1 MIRRSKRPERS
12 DVVLIRGNGQNGAGR
27 HEGHSDHALRSTL
40 GNVSSVLRRPF
51 GRWSGS
57 TGQSARK
64 TVTFGDAAEVSGA
77 FRWTVA
83 SLLVIIAVWYISTTV
98 WGMPAEWY
106 AYADDVRANLTEN
119 ESYRQRDLLRDCD
132 AAAEAPEDFP
142 GLPPCS
148 YTQWINERT
157 LPSPLQVVEAGWDFG
172 RNGYSDVTLWEHIWD
187 SFSRLAKGLFWGVA
201 AGVPIGLAMGLSNRW
216 RGIFDPVVELLRPIP
231 PLALIPLF
239 IVWFGIGE
247 EGKVN
252 LLLFAA
258 IWIMV
263 IAARSGVLAVNT
275 TKVHAAY
282 SLGASKIQVL
292 RHVILPNALPEIF
305 TGLRVAIG
313 VCWGTLVAAE
323 LLGSSSGLGFTIF
336 KARQFFLLDTMLSA
350 VILISI
356 LGVGMD
362 AAMRMSEKR
371 LIPWR
376 GKG

>member
-1 MIRRSKRPERS
+1 MAEGPGGHALDDNIDQQNRIANWPFNWLFSKR
-12 DVVLIRGNGQNGAGR
+12 
-27 HEGHSDHALRSTL
+27 
-40 GNVSSVLRRPF
+40 
-51 GRWSGS
+51 
-57 TGQSARK
+57 GQSTRK

-77 FRWTVA
+77 LRWTVV
-83 SLLVIIAVWYISTTV
+83 SLIVILVLWFISTTV
-98 WGMPAEWY
+98 WGLPQEWY
-106 AYADDVRANLTEN
+106 DHADEVRAGLSAD
-119 ESYRQRDLLRDCD
+119 ESYGQRDLLRDCD
-132 AAAEAPEDFP
+132 AAEDDPSLFP
-142 GLPPCS
+142 GLPACS
-148 YTQWINERT
+148 YTQWLSEST
-157 LPSPLQVVEAGWDFG
+157 LPSPIQVWDASWDFA
-172 RNGYSDVTLWEHIWD
+172 RNGYSGFTLWQHLWL
-187 SFSRLAKGLFWGVA
+187 SFSRLAKGLFWGVVI
-201 AGVPIGLAMGLSNRW
+201 GVPIGLAMGLSSRW

-282 SLGASKIQVL
+282 SLGASKAQVL

-323 LLGSSSGLGFTIF
+323 LLGASSGLGFTIF
-336 KARQFFLLDTMLSA
+336 KARQFFLLDLMLSA

-356 LGVGMD
+356 LGVTMD
-362 AAMRMSEKR
+362 VAMRMAEKR

>member
-1 MIRRSKRPERS
+1 M
-12 DVVLIRGNGQNGAGR
+12 V
-27 HEGHSDHALRSTL
+27 EGPGGHALKDNIEQQGRQT
-40 GNVSSVLRRPF
+40 NWAF
-51 GRWSGS
+51 GWMFRDKGP
-57 TGQSARK
+57 SARK

-77 FRWTVA
+77 LVWTVV
-83 SLLVIIAVWYISTTV
+83 SLVVVLTLWFVATTV
-98 WGMPAEWY
+98 WGLPSEWQNYAEE
-106 AYADDVRANLTEN
+106 VRAGLSED
-119 ESYRQRDLLRDCD
+119 ESYGQRDLLRDCD
-132 AAAEAPEDFP
+132 DASENPGDFP
-142 GLPPCS
+142 GLPACG
-148 YTQWINERT
+148 YTQWLSEST
-157 LPSPLQVVEAGWDFG
+157 LPSPVQVWDAAWDFA
-172 RNGYSDVTLWEHIWD
+172 RVGYSGYTMWQHLWL
-187 SFSRLAKGLFWGVA
+187 SFSRLVKGLFWGVA
-201 AGVPIGLAMGLSNRW
+201 VGVPIGLAMGLSSRW
-216 RGIFDPVVELLRPIP
+216 RGIFDPIVELLRPIP

-258 IWIMV
+258 VWIMV

-323 LLGSSSGLGFTIF
+323 LLGSSAGLGFTIF
-336 KARQFFLLDTMLSA
+336 KARQFFLLDLMLSA
-350 VILISI
+350 VIVISI
-356 LGVGMD
+356 LGVTMD
-362 AAMRMSEKR
+362 VAMRMAEKR

>member
-1 MIRRSKRPERS
+1 MPDYPEPAGYTEEGRSAES
-12 DVVLIRGNGQNGAGR
+12 LA
-27 HEGHSDHALRSTL
+27 STFRSTAL
-40 GNVSSVLRRPF
+40 SFNPF
-51 GRWSGS
+51 GRRGDA
-57 TGQSARK
+57 TSARK
-64 TVTFGDAAEVSGA
+64 TVTFGDASEVRGST
-77 FRWTVA
+77 RWTLI
-83 SLLVIIAVWYISTTV
+83 SLGVIIGLWFVATRV
-98 WGMPAEWY
+98 WGLPTEWND
-106 AYADDVRANLTEN
+106 YADDIRAELSEDV
-119 ESYRQRDLLRDCD
+119 SYGQRDLLRDCER
-132 AAAEAPEDFP
+132 AAESPEDYP
-142 GLPPCS
+142 GLPECS
-148 YTQWINERT
+148 FTQWLGEGT
-157 LPSPLQVVEAGWDFG
+157 LPSPTQVWDATWDFA
-172 RNGYSDVTLWEHIWD
+172 REGYSGFTLWQHVWI
-187 SFSRLAKGLFWGVA
+187 SFSRLIKGLFWGVMI
-201 AGVPIGLAMGLSNRW
+201 GVPIGLAMGLSNRA
-216 RGIFDPVVELLRPIP
+216 RGAFDPIVELLRPIP

-282 SLGASKIQVL
+282 SLGASKMQIL

-323 LLGSSSGLGFTIF
+323 LLGASSGLGFTIF
-336 KARQFFLLDTMLSA
+336 KARQFFLLDLMLSA
-350 VILISI
+350 VIIISI
-356 LGVGMD
+356 LGVTMD
-362 AAMRMSEKR
+362 ILMRMAERR

>member
-1 MIRRSKRPERS
+1 M
-12 DVVLIRGNGQNGAGR
+12 A
-27 HEGHSDHALRSTL
+27 EGPGGHALKDNIDQQARES
-40 GNVSSVLRRPF
+40 NRPF
-51 GRWSGS
+51 NWMFQKKGS
-57 TGQSARK
+57 SARK
-64 TVTFGDAAEVSGA
+64 TVTFGDASEVSGA
-77 FRWTVA
+77 LPWTVA
-83 SLLVIIAVWYISTTV
+83 SLVVILLVWFLATTV
-98 WGMPAEWY
+98 WGLPSEWSDYAEE
-106 AYADDVRANLTEN
+106 VRSGLTED
-119 ESYRQRDLLRDCD
+119 ERYRQRDLLRDCD
-132 AAAEAPEDFP
+132 KAADDPSEFP
-142 GLPPCS
+142 GLPACS
-148 YTQWINERT
+148 YTQWLSEST
-157 LPSPLQVVEAGWDFG
+157 LPHPLQVWDAAWDFA
-172 RNGYSDVTLWEHIWD
+172 RNGYSGFTLWQHLWV

-201 AGVPIGLAMGLSNRW
+201 IGVPIGLAMGLSNRW
-216 RGIFDPVVELLRPIP
+216 RGVFDPVVELLRPIP

-258 IWIMV
+258 VWIMV

-282 SLGASKIQVL
+282 SLGASKAQVL

-323 LLGSSSGLGFTIF
+323 LLGASSGLGFTIF
-336 KARQFFLLDTMLSA
+336 KARQFFLLDLMLSA

-356 LGVGMD
+356 LGVTMD
-362 AAMRMSEKR
+362 VAMRMAEKR

>member
-1 MIRRSKRPERS
+1 M
-12 DVVLIRGNGQNGAGR
+12 VLIRGDGDDR
-27 HEGHSDHALRSTL
+27 TEGHSDHAVTSTS
-40 GNVSSVLRRPF
+40 GNVSSALRRPF
-51 GRWSGS
+51 GRWSGPA
-57 TGQSARK
+57 GQSARK
-64 TVTFGDAAEVSGA
+64 TVTFGDATEVSGA
-77 FRWTVA
+77 LRWSLI
-83 SLLVIIAVWYISTTV
+83 SLLVILVIWFIGTNV
-98 WGMPAEWY
+98 WGMPAEWNDY
-106 AYADDVRANLTEN
+106 AAEVRAGLTED
-119 ESYRQRDLLRDCD
+119 ESYRQRDLLRDCERS
-132 AAAEAPEDFP
+132 AEHPEEFP
-142 GLPPCS
+142 GLPGCS

-157 LPSPLQVVEAGWDFG
+157 LPSPQQVFEAGWDFG
-172 RNGYSDVTLWEHIWD
+172 RNGYSDVTLWEHVWD
-187 SFSRLAKGLFWGVA
+187 SFSRLAKGLFWGVVL
-201 AGVPIGLAMGLSNRW
+201 GVPIGLAMGLSNRW
-216 RGIFDPVVELLRPIP
+216 RGVFDPVVELLRPIP

-282 SLGASKIQVL
+282 SLGASKAQVL

-362 AAMRMSEKR
+362 VAMRVAEKR

>member
-1 MIRRSKRPERS
+1 MGQQSGGLMNLRLNPLRRQQ
-12 DVVLIRGNGQNGAGR
+12 D
-27 HEGHSDHALRSTL
+27 RST
-40 GNVSSVLRRPF
+40 
-51 GRWSGS
+51 
-57 TGQSARK
+57 RK
-64 TVTFGDAAEVSGA
+64 TVTFVDATEISGA
-77 FRWTVA
+77 LRWSLI
-83 SLLVIIAVWYISTTV
+83 SLLVILVFWFIATTV
-98 WGMPAEWY
+98 WGLPAEWSDY
-106 AYADDVRANLTEN
+106 AEEVRAGLTED
-119 ESYRQRDLLRDCD
+119 ESYRQRDLLRDCERS
-132 AAAEAPEDFP
+132 AEHPEEFP

-157 LPSPLQVVEAGWDFG
+157 LPSPQQVFWAGWDFG
-172 RNGYSDVTLWEHIWD
+172 RNGYSDVTLWEHVWD
-187 SFSRLAKGLFWGVA
+187 SFSRLGKGLFWGVIL
-201 AGVPIGLAMGLSNRW
+201 GVPIGMAMGLSSRW
-216 RGIFDPVVELLRPIP
+216 RGVFDPIVELLRPIP

-282 SLGASKIQVL
+282 SLGASKAQVL
-292 RHVILPNALPEIF
+292 RHVILPNALPAIF

-313 VCWGTLVAAE
+313 GCWGTLVAAE

-362 AAMRMSEKR
+362 GAMRVAERR

>member
-1 MIRRSKRPERS
+1 M
-12 DVVLIRGNGQNGAGR
+12 A
-27 HEGHSDHALRSTL
+27 EGPGGHALKDNIEQQAKQS
-40 GNVSSVLRRPF
+40 NWPF
-51 GRWSGS
+51 NWMFHKKEAN
-57 TGQSARK
+57 ARK
-64 TVTFGDAAEVSGA
+64 TVTFGDAAEVGGA
-77 FRWTVA
+77 LQWTVA
-83 SLLVIIAVWYISTTV
+83 SLTVILLVWFMATTV
-98 WGMPAEWY
+98 WGLPSEWVDY
-106 AYADDVRANLTEN
+106 GEEVRAGLSED
-119 ESYRQRDLLRDCD
+119 ESYRQRDLLRDCEKSAD
-132 AAAEAPEDFP
+132 DPSDYP

-148 YTQWINERT
+148 YTQWLSEST
-157 LPSPLQVVEAGWDFG
+157 LPHPLQMWDAAWDFA
-172 RNGYSDVTLWEHIWD
+172 RNGYSGFTLWQHLWV

-201 AGVPIGLAMGLSNRW
+201 IGVPIGLAMGLSNRW

-247 EGKVN
+247 EAKVN

-258 IWIMV
+258 VWIMV

-282 SLGASKIQVL
+282 SLGASKPQVL

-323 LLGSSSGLGFTIF
+323 LLGASSGLGFTIF
-336 KARQFFLLDTMLSA
+336 KARQFFLLDLMLSA

-356 LGVGMD
+356 LGVTMD
-362 AAMRMSEKR
+362 VAMRMAEKR

>member
-1 MIRRSKRPERS
+1 MVEGPGGHALDENIDTQRRLVNWPFNWLFARRSKS
-12 DVVLIRGNGQNGAGR
+12 QG
-27 HEGHSDHALRSTL
+27 
-40 GNVSSVLRRPF
+40 
-51 GRWSGS
+51 
-57 TGQSARK
+57 K

-77 FRWTVA
+77 LLWTA
-83 SLLVIIAVWYISTTV
+83 ISLAVIIILWFVATRV
-98 WGMPAEWY
+98 WGLPSEWSDYAEE
-106 AYADDVRANLTEN
+106 VRAGLSED

-132 AAAEAPEDFP
+132 RAEENPADFP
-142 GLPPCS
+142 GLPSCS
-148 YTQWINERT
+148 YTQWLSEGT
-157 LPSPLQVVEAGWDFG
+157 LPSPVQVWDASWDFA
-172 RNGYSDVTLWEHIWD
+172 RNGYSGFTMWQHLWI
-187 SFSRLAKGLFWGVA
+187 SFSRLVKGLFWGVMI
-201 AGVPIGLAMGLSNRW
+201 GVPIGLAMGLSSRW

-275 TKVHAAY
+275 SKVHAAY
-282 SLGASKIQVL
+282 SLGASKVQIL

-323 LLGSSSGLGFTIF
+323 LLGASSGLGFTIF
-336 KARQFFLLDTMLSA
+336 KARQFFLLDLMLSA

-356 LGVGMD
+356 LGVTMD
-362 AAMRMSEKR
+362 VLMRMAEKR

>member
-1 MIRRSKRPERS
+1 M
-12 DVVLIRGNGQNGAGR
+12 V
-27 HEGHSDHALRSTL
+27 EGPGGHALKDNIEQQNRL
-40 GNVSSVLRRPF
+40 VNWPF
-51 GRWSGS
+51 NWLFRKSGP
-57 TGQSARK
+57 SARK

-77 FRWTVA
+77 FAWTVV
-83 SLLVIIAVWYISTTV
+83 SLVAILVLWFIATTV
-98 WGMPAEWY
+98 WGLPEEWY
-106 AYADDVRANLTEN
+106 DHADEVRAGLPAD
-119 ESYRQRDLLRDCD
+119 ESYDQRDVLRDCD
-132 AAAEAPEDFP
+132 AAAEDPAAFGDLPE
-142 GLPPCS
+142 CS
-148 YTQWINERT
+148 YTQWLNERT
-157 LPSPLQVVEAGWDFG
+157 LPSPRQVWDAAWSFA
-172 RNGYSDVTLWEHIWD
+172 RDGYSGFTLWEHLWL

-201 AGVPIGLAMGLSNRW
+201 IGVPIGLAMGLSNRW
-216 RGIFDPVVELLRPIP
+216 RGIFDPIVELLRPIP

-258 IWIMV
+258 VWIMV
-263 IAARSGVLAVNT
+263 IAARSGVLAVST

-282 SLGASKIQVL
+282 SLGASKAQVL
-292 RHVILPNALPEIF
+292 RYVILPNALPEIF

-323 LLGSSSGLGFTIF
+323 LLGSSAGLGFTIF
-336 KARQFFLLDTMLSA
+336 KARQFFLLDLMLSA

-356 LGVGMD
+356 LGVTMD
-362 AAMRMSEKR
+362 VAMRMAEKR

>member
-1 MIRRSKRPERS
+1 M
-12 DVVLIRGNGQNGAGR
+12 A
-27 HEGHSDHALRSTL
+27 EGPGGHALGDNIDQQNRL
-40 GNVSSVLRRPF
+40 ANWPF
-51 GRWSGS
+51 VWLFRKQ
-57 TGQSARK
+57 GQSARK
-64 TVTFGDAAEVSGA
+64 TVTFGDASEVSGA
-77 FRWTVA
+77 LLWTVG
-83 SLLVIIAVWYISTTV
+83 SLISVIFIWVIATTV
-98 WGMPAEWY
+98 WGLPSEWSRY
-106 AYADDVRANLTEN
+106 GEEVRAGLN
-119 ESYRQRDLLRDCD
+119 EGETYGQRDLLRDCD
-132 AAAEAPEDFP
+132 QFADNPDNYPP
-142 GLPPCS
+142 GLPACS
-148 YTQWINERT
+148 YTQWLSEST
-157 LPSPLQVVEAGWDFG
+157 LPHPLQVWDAAWDFA
-172 RNGYSDVTLWEHIWD
+172 RNGYSGFTLWQHLWL

-201 AGVPIGLAMGLSNRW
+201 IGVPIGLAMGLSNRW
-216 RGIFDPVVELLRPIP
+216 RGIFDPIVELLRPIP

-239 IVWFGIGE
+239 IIWFGVGE

-263 IAARSGVLAVNT
+263 IAARSGVLAVKV

-282 SLGASKIQVL
+282 SLGASKAQVL

-323 LLGSSSGLGFTIF
+323 LLGASSGLGFTIF
-336 KARQFFLLDTMLSA
+336 KARQFFLLDLMLSA

-356 LGVGMD
+356 LGVSMD
-362 AAMRMSEKR
+362 LAMRMAEKR

>member
-1 MIRRSKRPERS
+1 M
-12 DVVLIRGNGQNGAGR
+12 A
-27 HEGHSDHALRSTL
+27 EGPGGHALKDNIDQQARQS
-40 GNVSSVLRRPF
+40 NWPF
-51 GRWSGS
+51 NWMFQKKGA
-57 TGQSARK
+57 SARK
-64 TVTFGDAAEVSGA
+64 TVTFGDASEVSGA
-77 FRWTVA
+77 LPWTVA
-83 SLLVIIAVWYISTTV
+83 SLVVILLVWFLATTV
-98 WGMPAEWY
+98 WGLPSEWSDY
-106 AYADDVRANLTEN
+106 GEEVRAGLSED
-119 ESYRQRDLLRDCD
+119 ERYRQRDLLRDCD
-132 AAAEAPEDFP
+132 KAADDLSEFP

-148 YTQWINERT
+148 YTQWLSEST
-157 LPSPLQVVEAGWDFG
+157 LPQPLQVWDAAWDFA
-172 RNGYSDVTLWEHIWD
+172 RNGYSGFTLWQHLWV

-201 AGVPIGLAMGLSNRW
+201 IGVPIGLAMGLSNRW
-216 RGIFDPVVELLRPIP
+216 RGVFDPVVELLRPIP

-282 SLGASKIQVL
+282 SLGASKAQVL

-323 LLGSSSGLGFTIF
+323 LLGASSGLGFTIF
-336 KARQFFLLDTMLSA
+336 KARQFFLLDLMLSA

-356 LGVGMD
+356 LGVNMD
-362 AAMRMSEKR
+362 VAMRMAEKR

>member
-1 MIRRSKRPERS
+1 MAEGPGGHAVKENVEQHNRLVNWPFNWLFRR
-12 DVVLIRGNGQNGAGR
+12 RGSN
-27 HEGHSDHALRSTL
+27 
-40 GNVSSVLRRPF
+40 
-51 GRWSGS
+51 
-57 TGQSARK
+57 ARK

-77 FRWTVA
+77 AVWTVV
-83 SLLVIIAVWYISTTV
+83 SLIVILTLWFVATTV
-98 WGMPAEWY
+98 WGLPDEWY
-106 AYADDVRANLTEN
+106 DYADEVRAGLSED
-119 ESYRQRDLLRDCD
+119 ESYGQRDLLRDCD
-132 AAAEAPEDFP
+132 NSADDASEFP

-148 YTQWINERT
+148 YTQWLSEAT
-157 LPSPLQVVEAGWDFG
+157 LPSPVQVWDAAWDFA
-172 RNGYSDVTLWEHIWD
+172 RNGYSGFTLWQHLWL

-201 AGVPIGLAMGLSNRW
+201 IGVPIGLAMGLSSRW

-258 IWIMV
+258 VWIMV

-282 SLGASKIQVL
+282 SLGASKAQVL

-323 LLGSSSGLGFTIF
+323 LLGASSGLGFTIF
-336 KARQFFLLDTMLSA
+336 KARQFFLLDLMLSA

-356 LGVGMD
+356 LGVTMD
-362 AAMRMSEKR
+362 VAMRLAEKR

>member
-1 MIRRSKRPERS
+1 MATRR
-12 DVVLIRGNGQNGAGR
+12 
-27 HEGHSDHALRSTL
+27 
-40 GNVSSVLRRPF
+40 
-51 GRWSGS
+51 
-57 TGQSARK
+57 GQSARK

-77 FRWTVA
+77 LRWTVA
-83 SLLVIIAVWYISTTV
+83 SLIVIMALWFTATKV
-98 WGMPAEWY
+98 WGLPPEWAGYAEE
-106 AYADDVRANLTEN
+106 VRAGLSAD
-119 ESYRQRDLLRDCD
+119 ESYGQRDLLRDCER
-132 AAAEAPEDFP
+132 AAEDPAGYPSLP
-142 GLPPCS
+142 GCS
-148 YTQWINERT
+148 YTQWLSEST
-157 LPSPLQVVEAGWDFG
+157 LPSPGQVWDATWDFA
-172 RNGYSDVTLWEHIWD
+172 RNGYSGFTLWQHLWL

-201 AGVPIGLAMGLSNRW
+201 IGVPIGLAMGLSNRW

-252 LLLFAA
+252 LLLFAS

-282 SLGASKIQVL
+282 SLGASKAQVL

-323 LLGSSSGLGFTIF
+323 LLGASSGLGFTIF
-336 KARQFFLLDTMLSA
+336 KARQFFLLDLMLSA

-356 LGVGMD
+356 LGVSMD
-362 AAMRMSEKR
+362 VVMRMAEKR

-376 GKG
+376 GKD

>member
-1 MIRRSKRPERS
+1 MVEGPGGHAVKENVEQHNRLVNWPFNWLFRS
-12 DVVLIRGNGQNGAGR
+12 RG
-27 HEGHSDHALRSTL
+27 
-40 GNVSSVLRRPF
+40 
-51 GRWSGS
+51 GS
-57 TGQSARK
+57 SARK

-77 FRWTVA
+77 FLWTVI
-83 SLLVIIAVWYISTTV
+83 SLIVILALWFVSTTV
-98 WGMPAEWY
+98 WGLPDEWND
-106 AYADDVRANLTEN
+106 YADEVRAGLSED
-119 ESYRQRDLLRDCD
+119 ESYGQRDLLRDCD
-132 AAAEAPEDFP
+132 NAADDPAAFG
-142 GLPPCS
+142 GLPECS
-148 YTQWINERT
+148 YVQWLSEAT
-157 LPSPLQVVEAGWDFG
+157 LPSPVQVAEATWDFA
-172 RNGYSDVTLWEHIWD
+172 RNGYSGFTVWQHLWL

-201 AGVPIGLAMGLSNRW
+201 IGVPIGLSMGLSSRW

-282 SLGASKIQVL
+282 SLGASKAQVL

-323 LLGSSSGLGFTIF
+323 LLGASSGLGFTIF
-336 KARQFFLLDTMLSA
+336 KARQFFLLDLMLSA

-356 LGVGMD
+356 LGVTMD
-362 AAMRMSEKR
+362 VVMRMAEKR

>member
-1 MIRRSKRPERS
+1 MAEGPGGHAIKDNIDQQAKQSNWPFNWMFHKREA
-12 DVVLIRGNGQNGAGR
+12 N
-27 HEGHSDHALRSTL
+27 
-40 GNVSSVLRRPF
+40 
-51 GRWSGS
+51 
-57 TGQSARK
+57 ARK
-64 TVTFGDAAEVSGA
+64 TVTFGDAAEVGGA
-77 FRWTVA
+77 LKWTVA
-83 SLLVIIAVWYISTTV
+83 SLTVILLVWFMATTV
-98 WGMPAEWY
+98 WGLPSEWVDY
-106 AYADDVRANLTEN
+106 GEEVRAGLSED
-119 ESYRQRDLLRDCD
+119 ESYRQRDLLRDCEKSAD
-132 AAAEAPEDFP
+132 DPSDYP

-148 YTQWINERT
+148 HTQWLSEST
-157 LPSPLQVVEAGWDFG
+157 LPHPLQVWDAAWDFA
-172 RNGYSDVTLWEHIWD
+172 RNGYSGFTLWQHLWV

-201 AGVPIGLAMGLSNRW
+201 IGVPIGLAMGLSNRW
-216 RGIFDPVVELLRPIP
+216 RGVFDPVVELLRPIP

-258 IWIMV
+258 VWIMV

-282 SLGASKIQVL
+282 SLGASKPQVL

-323 LLGSSSGLGFTIF
+323 LLGASSGLGFTIF
-336 KARQFFLLDTMLSA
+336 KARQFFLLDLMLSA

-356 LGVGMD
+356 LGVTMD
-362 AAMRMSEKR
+362 VAMRMAEKR

>member
-1 MIRRSKRPERS
+1 M
-12 DVVLIRGNGQNGAGR
+12 A
-27 HEGHSDHALRSTL
+27 EGPGGHALKDNIDQQSKQS
-40 GNVSSVLRRPF
+40 NWPF
-51 GRWSGS
+51 NWMFQKKGA
-57 TGQSARK
+57 SARK

-77 FRWTVA
+77 WAWTVA
-83 SLLVIIAVWYISTTV
+83 SLIVILFVWFLATWV
-98 WGMPAEWY
+98 WGLPSEWVD
-106 AYADDVRANLTEN
+106 YADEVRAGLTED
-119 ESYRQRDLLRDCD
+119 ERYRTRDLLRDCD
-132 AAAEAPEDFP
+132 NAADDPSAYP

-148 YTQWINERT
+148 YTQWLSEST
-157 LPSPLQVVEAGWDFG
+157 LPNPLQVWTAAWDFA
-172 RNGYSDVTLWEHIWD
+172 RNGYSGFTLWQHLWL

-201 AGVPIGLAMGLSNRW
+201 IGVPIGLAMGLSNSW

-258 IWIMV
+258 VWIMV

-282 SLGASKIQVL
+282 SLGASKAQVL

-323 LLGSSSGLGFTIF
+323 LLGASSGLGFTIF
-336 KARQFFLLDTMLSA
+336 KARQFFLLDLMLSA

-356 LGVGMD
+356 LGVTMD
-362 AAMRMSEKR
+362 VAMRMAEKR

>member
-1 MIRRSKRPERS
+1 M
-12 DVVLIRGNGQNGAGR
+12 V
-27 HEGHSDHALRSTL
+27 EGPGGHALKDNIEQQNRQV
-40 GNVSSVLRRPF
+40 NWPF
-51 GRWSGS
+51 NWLFRKHGS
-57 TGQSARK
+57 SARK

-77 FRWTVA
+77 LLWTVV
-83 SLLVIIAVWYISTTV
+83 SLIAILLLWFIATTV
-98 WGMPAEWY
+98 WGLPDEWSQ
-106 AYADDVRANLTEN
+106 YADEVRAGLSED
-119 ESYRQRDLLRDCD
+119 ESYGQRDLLRDCD
-132 AAAEAPEDFP
+132 NAADDPSEFP
-142 GLPPCS
+142 GLPECS
-148 YTQWINERT
+148 YVQWLSEAT
-157 LPSPLQVVEAGWDFG
+157 LPSPIQVAEATWDFA
-172 RNGYSDVTLWEHIWD
+172 RNGYSGFTVWQHLWL

-201 AGVPIGLAMGLSNRW
+201 IGVPIGLAMGLSSRW
-216 RGIFDPVVELLRPIP
+216 RGIFDPIVE
-231 PLALIPLF
+231 LALIPLF

-282 SLGASKIQVL
+282 SLGASKAQVL

-323 LLGSSSGLGFTIF
+323 LLGASSGLGFTIF
-336 KARQFFLLDTMLSA
+336 KARQFFLLDLMLSA

-356 LGVGMD
+356 LGVTMD
-362 AAMRMSEKR
+362 VAMRMAEKR

>member
-1 MIRRSKRPERS
+1 MVEGPGGHALGENIDTQRRLINWPFNWLFKRRSKS
-12 DVVLIRGNGQNGAGR
+12 QG
-27 HEGHSDHALRSTL
+27 
-40 GNVSSVLRRPF
+40 
-51 GRWSGS
+51 
-57 TGQSARK
+57 K

-77 FRWTVA
+77 LLWTA
-83 SLLVIIAVWYISTTV
+83 ISLAVFIILWFVSTTV
-98 WGMPAEWY
+98 WGLPSEWSDYAEE
-106 AYADDVRANLTEN
+106 VRAGLSEDV
-119 ESYRQRDLLRDCD
+119 SYRQRDLLRDCD
-132 AAAEAPEDFP
+132 SAAESPADFP
-142 GLPPCS
+142 GLPSCS
-148 YTQWINERT
+148 YTQWLSEST
-157 LPSPLQVVEAGWDFG
+157 LPSPVQVWDASWDFA
-172 RNGYSDVTLWEHIWD
+172 RNGYSGFTMWQHLWI
-187 SFSRLAKGLFWGVA
+187 SFSRLVKGLFWGVVI
-201 AGVPIGLAMGLSNRW
+201 GVPIGLAMGLSSRW

-275 TKVHAAY
+275 SKVHAAY
-282 SLGASKIQVL
+282 SLGASKIQIL

-323 LLGSSSGLGFTIF
+323 LLGASSGLGFTIF
-336 KARQFFLLDTMLSA
+336 KARQFFLLDLMLSA

-356 LGVGMD
+356 LGVTMD
-362 AAMRMSEKR
+362 VLMRMAEKR

>member
-1 MIRRSKRPERS
+1 M
-12 DVVLIRGNGQNGAGR
+12 A
-27 HEGHSDHALRSTL
+27 EGPGGHALKENIEQQNRL
-40 GNVSSVLRRPF
+40 VNWPF
-51 GRWSGS
+51 NWLFQKKGA
-57 TGQSARK
+57 SARK
-64 TVTFGDAAEVSGA
+64 TVTFGDASEVSGA
-77 FRWTVA
+77 LVWTIISLIVIVGMWFVA
-83 SLLVIIAVWYISTTV
+83 TKV
-98 WGMPAEWY
+98 WGLPQEWHDY
-106 AYADDVRANLTEN
+106 GADVSANRLSED
-119 ESYRQRDLLRDCD
+119 ESYAQRNLLRDCEAFAED
-132 AAAEAPEDFP
+132 PTAFAAGARDTYFADDPQNFP
-142 GLPPCS
+142 ALPACS
-148 YTQWINERT
+148 YTQWLSEST
-157 LPSPLQVVEAGWDFG
+157 LPSPGQVWNAAWDFA
-172 RNGYSDVTLWEHIWD
+172 RNGYSDYTLWEHLWL

-201 AGVPIGLAMGLSNRW
+201 IGVPIGLAMGLSSRW

-258 IWIMV
+258 VWIMV

-282 SLGASKIQVL
+282 SLGASKAQVL

-323 LLGSSSGLGFTIF
+323 LLGASAGLGFTIF
-336 KARQFFLLDTMLSA
+336 KARQFFRLDLMITA
-350 VILISI
+350 VIVISI
-356 LGVGMD
+356 LGVTMD
-362 AAMRMSEKR
+362 VMMRMAEKR

>member
-1 MIRRSKRPERS
+1 MADGP
-12 DVVLIRGNGQNGAGR
+12 GG
-27 HEGHSDHALRSTL
+27 HALKD
-40 GNVSSVLRRPF
+40 NIEQQNRPVNWPF
-51 GRWSGS
+51 NWLFRKS
-57 TGQSARK
+57 GQSARK

-77 FRWTVA
+77 LLWTVA
-83 SLLVIIAVWYISTTV
+83 SLVVILLLWFVATTV
-98 WGMPAEWY
+98 WGLPSEWSDYAE
-106 AYADDVRANLTEN
+106 DVRAGLTED
-119 ESYRQRDLLRDCD
+119 ESYGQRDLLRDC
-132 AAAEAPEDFP
+132 ERSVEEPGDFP

-148 YTQWINERT
+148 YTQWLSERT
-157 LPSPLQVVEAGWDFG
+157 LPSPLQVWDATWDFA
-172 RNGYSDVTLWEHIWD
+172 RNGYSGFTLWEHLWL

-201 AGVPIGLAMGLSNRW
+201 IGVPIGLAMGLSNRW
-216 RGIFDPVVELLRPIP
+216 RGIFDPIVELLRPIP

-247 EGKVN
+247 DGKVK

-258 IWIMV
+258 VWIMV
-263 IAARSGVLAVNT
+263 IAARSGVLAVST

-282 SLGASKIQVL
+282 SLGASKAQVL
-292 RHVILPNALPEIF
+292 RHVILPNALPEIL

-323 LLGSSSGLGFTIF
+323 LLGSSAGLGFTIF
-336 KARQFFLLDTMLSA
+336 KARQFFLLDLMISA

-356 LGVGMD
+356 LGVTMD
-362 AAMRMSEKR
+362 VAMRMAEKR

>member
-1 MIRRSKRPERS
+1 M
-12 DVVLIRGNGQNGAGR
+12 A
-27 HEGHSDHALRSTL
+27 EGPGGHALKDNIDQQAKQS
-40 GNVSSVLRRPF
+40 NWPF
-51 GRWSGS
+51 NWMFRKQG
-57 TGQSARK
+57 TSARK
-64 TVTFGDAAEVSGA
+64 TVTFGDAAEVGGA
-77 FRWTVA
+77 LQWTVG
-83 SLLVIIAVWYISTTV
+83 SLTVILLVWFMTTTV
-98 WGMPAEWY
+98 WGLPSEWVDY
-106 AYADDVRANLTEN
+106 GEEVRAGLSED
-119 ESYRQRDLLRDCD
+119 ESYRQRDLLRDCEKSVD
-132 AAAEAPEDFP
+132 DPSDYL

-148 YTQWINERT
+148 YTQWLSERT
-157 LPSPLQVVEAGWDFG
+157 IPHPLQVWDAAWDFA
-172 RNGYSDVTLWEHIWD
+172 RNGYSGFTLWQHLWV

-201 AGVPIGLAMGLSNRW
+201 IGVPIGLAMGLSNRW

-258 IWIMV
+258 VWIMV

-282 SLGASKIQVL
+282 SLGASKPQVL

-323 LLGSSSGLGFTIF
+323 LLGASSGLGFTIF
-336 KARQFFLLDTMLSA
+336 KARQFFRLDLMLSA

-356 LGVGMD
+356 LGVTMD
-362 AAMRMSEKR
+362 VAMRMAEKR

>member
-1 MIRRSKRPERS
+1 MNLRPNLLRRQQ
-12 DVVLIRGNGQNGAGR
+12 D
-27 HEGHSDHALRSTL
+27 RST
-40 GNVSSVLRRPF
+40 
-51 GRWSGS
+51 
-57 TGQSARK
+57 RK
-64 TVTFGDAAEVSGA
+64 TVTFGDATEISGA
-77 FRWTVA
+77 LRWSLI
-83 SLLVIIAVWYISTTV
+83 SLLVILVVWFIATTV
-98 WGMPAEWY
+98 WGLPAEWY
-106 AYADDVRANLTEN
+106 DYAEEVRAGLTED
-119 ESYRQRDLLRDCD
+119 ESYRQRDLLRDCER
-132 AAAEAPEDFP
+132 AAEEPQEFP
-142 GLPPCS
+142 GLPSCS

-157 LPSPLQVVEAGWDFG
+157 LPSPQQVFEAGWDFG
-172 RNGYSDVTLWEHIWD
+172 RNGYSGVTIWEHVWD
-187 SFSRLAKGLFWGVA
+187 SFSRLAKGLFWGVIV
-201 AGVPIGLAMGLSNRW
+201 GVPIGLAMGLSNRW
-216 RGIFDPVVELLRPIP
+216 RGTFDPIVELLRPIP

-247 EGKVN
+247 ESKVN
-252 LLLFAA
+252 LLLFAT

-282 SLGASKIQVL
+282 SLGASKAQVL

-323 LLGSSSGLGFTIF
+323 LIGSSSGLGFTIF

-356 LGVGMD
+356 LGVAMD
-362 AAMRMSEKR
+362 GAMRVGEKR

>member
-1 MIRRSKRPERS
+1 MAEGPGGHAIS
-12 DVVLIRGNGQNGAGR
+12 DNIDQQNRLTNWPFNWLFRKKGA
-27 HEGHSDHALRSTL
+27 D
-40 GNVSSVLRRPF
+40 
-51 GRWSGS
+51 
-57 TGQSARK
+57 ARK
-64 TVTFGDAAEVSGA
+64 TVTFGDASEVSGA
-77 FRWTVA
+77 LLWTVA
-83 SLLVIIAVWYISTTV
+83 SVVFVLALWFVATNV
-98 WGMPAEWY
+98 WGLPQEWQSY
-106 AYADDVRANLTEN
+106 GDEVRAGLEED
-119 ESYRQRDLLRDCD
+119 ESYVQRDLLRDCD
-132 AAAEAPEDFP
+132 NHATNPQDYPAD
-142 GLPPCS
+142 LPSCS
-148 YTQWINERT
+148 YQQWLSEST
-157 LPSPLQVVEAGWDFG
+157 LPTPLAVWDEAIDFAA
-172 RNGYSDVTLWEHIWD
+172 NGYSGFTMWQHLWL

-201 AGVPIGLAMGLSNRW
+201 LGVPIGLAMGLSNRW
-216 RGIFDPVVELLRPIP
+216 RGIFDPIVELLRPIP

-239 IVWFGIGE
+239 IIWFGIGE

-282 SLGASKIQVL
+282 SLGASKAQVL

-323 LLGSSSGLGFTIF
+323 LLGASAGLGFTIF
-336 KARQFFLLDTMLSA
+336 KARQFLLLDLMLSA
-350 VILISI
+350 VIVISI
-356 LGVGMD
+356 LGVTMD
-362 AAMRMSEKR
+362 VAMRMAERR

>member
-1 MIRRSKRPERS
+1 M
-12 DVVLIRGNGQNGAGR
+12 V
-27 HEGHSDHALRSTL
+27 EGPGGHALGDNIQQQSRQANWSF
-40 GNVSSVLRRPF
+40 PWMF
-51 GRWSGS
+51 GKKGS
-57 TGQSARK
+57 SARK

-77 FRWTVA
+77 WLWTLV
-83 SLLVIIAVWYISTTV
+83 SLFVVLFFWFIATWV
-98 WGMPAEWY
+98 WGMPDEWQDY
-106 AYADDVRANLTEN
+106 ANEVRAGLGQD
-119 ESYRQRDLLRDCD
+119 ESYEEKDLLRDCD
-132 AAAEAPEDFP
+132 RAADNPEDYP
-142 GLPPCS
+142 GLPECT
-148 YTQWINERT
+148 YTQWLSARI
-157 LPSPLQVVEAGWDFG
+157 LPNPLRVAQQAWDFA
-172 RNGYSDVTLWEHIWD
+172 RNGYSGFTLWEHLWA

-201 AGVPIGLAMGLSNRW
+201 FGVPIGMAMGLSSRW
-216 RGIFDPVVELLRPIP
+216 RGVFDPIVESLRPIP

-258 IWIMV
+258 IWIMI

-282 SLGASKIQVL
+282 SLGASKAQVL

-323 LLGSSSGLGFTIF
+323 LLGASAGLGFTIF
-336 KARQFFLLDTMLSA
+336 KSRNFFLLDLMLSA

-356 LGVGMD
+356 LGVTMD
-362 AAMRMSEKR
+362 IAMRMAEKR

>member
-1 MIRRSKRPERS
+1 M
-12 DVVLIRGNGQNGAGR
+12 N
-27 HEGHSDHALRSTL
+27 
-40 GNVSSVLRRPF
+40 RPF
-51 GRWSGS
+51 NRLFRQQ
-57 TGQSARK
+57 GQSTRK
-64 TVTFGDAAEVSGA
+64 TVTFGDATEVSGA
-77 FRWTVA
+77 LRWTVV
-83 SLLVIIAVWYISTTV
+83 SLIVILVGWFVATNV
-98 WGMPAEWY
+98 WGVPSEWY
-106 AYADDVRANLTEN
+106 DYAEDLRANLSED
-119 ESYRQRDLLRDCD
+119 ESYRERDLLRDCER
-132 AAAEAPEDFP
+132 AAEEPGEFP
-142 GLPPCS
+142 GLPSCS

-157 LPSPLQVVEAGWDFG
+157 VPSPVQVWEAGWDFA
-172 RNGYSDVTLWEHIWD
+172 RNGYSGVTLWEHVWD
-187 SFSRLAKGLFWGVA
+187 SFSRLAKGLFWGVLI
-201 AGVPIGLAMGLSNRW
+201 GVPIGLAMGLSNRW
-216 RGIFDPVVELLRPIP
+216 RGIFDPIVELLRPIP

-247 EGKVN
+247 EGKVY

-282 SLGASKIQVL
+282 SLGASKAQVL

-356 LGVGMD
+356 LGVAMD
-362 AAMRMSEKR
+362 GAMRVAEKR

>member
-1 MIRRSKRPERS
+1 M
-12 DVVLIRGNGQNGAGR
+12 A
-27 HEGHSDHALRSTL
+27 EGPGGHALKDNIDQQSRQS
-40 GNVSSVLRRPF
+40 NWPF
-51 GRWSGS
+51 NWMFRKKGA
-57 TGQSARK
+57 SARK
-64 TVTFGDAAEVSGA
+64 TVTFGDASEVSGA
-77 FRWTVA
+77 LPWTIA
-83 SLLVIIAVWYISTTV
+83 SLVVILFVWFIATTV
-98 WGMPAEWY
+98 WGLPSEWSDY
-106 AYADDVRANLTEN
+106 GEEVRAGLTED
-119 ESYRQRDLLRDCD
+119 ERYRQRDLLRDCD
-132 AAAEAPEDFP
+132 KAADDPSEFP

-148 YTQWINERT
+148 YTQWLSEST
-157 LPSPLQVVEAGWDFG
+157 LPHPLQVWDATWDFA
-172 RNGYSDVTLWEHIWD
+172 RNGYSGFTLWQHLWV

-201 AGVPIGLAMGLSNRW
+201 IGVPIGLAMGLSNRW
-216 RGIFDPVVELLRPIP
+216 RGLFDPVVELLRPIP

-258 IWIMV
+258 VWIMV

-282 SLGASKIQVL
+282 SLGASKAQVL

-323 LLGSSSGLGFTIF
+323 LLGASSGLGFTIF
-336 KARQFFLLDTMLSA
+336 KARQFFLLDLMLSA

-356 LGVGMD
+356 LGVSMD
-362 AAMRMSEKR
+362 VAMRMAEKR

>member
-1 MIRRSKRPERS
+1 MAEGPGGHALKDNIEQQNRMSNWPFNAMFRSK
-12 DVVLIRGNGQNGAGR
+12 GA
-27 HEGHSDHALRSTL
+27 D
-40 GNVSSVLRRPF
+40 
-51 GRWSGS
+51 
-57 TGQSARK
+57 ARK

-77 FRWTVA
+77 LPWTVA
-83 SLLVIIAVWYISTTV
+83 SLAVIILVWFMATTV
-98 WGMPAEWY
+98 WGLPSEWTD
-106 AYADDVRANLTEN
+106 YADEVRAGLDED

-132 AAAEAPEDFP
+132 RSANNPEDFP
-142 GLPPCS
+142 GLPDCS
-148 YTQWINERT
+148 YTQWLSARI
-157 LPSPLQVVEAGWDFG
+157 LPGPGQVWDAAWDFA
-172 RNGYSDVTLWEHIWD
+172 RNGYSGFTLWQHLWL

-201 AGVPIGLAMGLSNRW
+201 IGVPIGLAMGLSNRW

-282 SLGASKIQVL
+282 SLGASKAQVL

-323 LLGSSSGLGFTIF
+323 LLGASSGLGFTIF
-336 KARQFFLLDTMLSA
+336 KARNFFLLDLMLSA

-356 LGVGMD
+356 LGVTMD
-362 AAMRMSEKR
+362 VAMRMAEKR

>member
-1 MIRRSKRPERS
+1 M
-12 DVVLIRGNGQNGAGR
+12 V
-27 HEGHSDHALRSTL
+27 EGPGGHALKENIEQHNRL
-40 GNVSSVLRRPF
+40 VNWPF
-51 GRWSGS
+51 RWLFSKSGS
-57 TGQSARK
+57 DGRK

-77 FRWTVA
+77 LAWTIV
-83 SLLVIIAVWYISTTV
+83 SLVVILALWFVSTAVWGLPT
-98 WGMPAEWY
+98 EWSDY
-106 AYADDVRANLTEN
+106 GEEVRAGLGPD
-119 ESYRQRDLLRDCD
+119 ESYGQRDLLRDCD
-132 AAAEAPEDFP
+132 RFADEPDDFP
-142 GLPPCS
+142 AGLPECS
-148 YTQWINERT
+148 YTQWLGEST
-157 LPSPLQVVEAGWDFG
+157 LPAPLQVWDAARDFA
-172 RNGYSDVTLWEHIWD
+172 RQGYSDSTLWEHLWL
-187 SFSRLAKGLFWGVA
+187 SFSRLIKGLFWGVA
-201 AGVPIGLAMGLSNRW
+201 VGVPIGLAMGLSSRW

-258 IWIMV
+258 VWIMV

-282 SLGASKIQVL
+282 ALGAGKAQVL

-323 LLGSSSGLGFTIF
+323 LLGASAGLGFTIF
-336 KARQFFLLDTMLSA
+336 KARQFFRLDLMIAA
-350 VILISI
+350 VIVISI
-356 LGVGMD
+356 LGVTMD
-362 AAMRMSEKR
+362 VAMRMAEKR

>member
-1 MIRRSKRPERS
+1 MVEGPGGHAIKEN
-12 DVVLIRGNGQNGAGR
+12 IEAQNR
-27 HEGHSDHALRSTL
+27 TE
-40 GNVSSVLRRPF
+40 NWPF
-51 GRWSGS
+51 NWLFRKK
-57 TGQSARK
+57 GQSARK

-77 FRWTVA
+77 LQWTIL
-83 SLLVIIAVWYISTTV
+83 SLIMIMAVWFIATKV
-98 WGMPAEWY
+98 WGLPSEWSEHAEQ
-106 AYADDVRANLTEN
+106 VRAGLVAA
-119 ESYRQRDLLRDCD
+119 ESYEQRDLLRDCD
-132 AAAEAPEDFP
+132 AAAEDPAAFADLPE
-142 GLPPCS
+142 CS
-148 YTQWINERT
+148 YTQWLNERT
-157 LPSPLQVVEAGWDFG
+157 LPSPNQVWDAAWDFA
-172 RNGYSDVTLWEHIWD
+172 RDGYSGYTLWDHLWL
-187 SFSRLAKGLFWGVA
+187 SFSRLAKGLFWGVFI
-201 AGVPIGLAMGLSNRW
+201 GVPIGLAMGLSNRW

-258 IWIMV
+258 VWIMV
-263 IAARSGVLAVNT
+263 IAARSGVLAVST

-282 SLGASKIQVL
+282 SLGASKVQVL

-323 LLGSSSGLGFTIF
+323 LLGSSAGLGFTIF
-336 KARQFFLLDTMLSA
+336 KARQFFLLDLMISA

-356 LGVGMD
+356 LGVTMD
-362 AAMRMSEKR
+362 VAMRMAEKR